1 MGGLVVL
8 GNSRAVP
15 SRTGAVEVGPP
26 PRFHLLAADPP
37 LVFVVESSR
46 LFETTPEFFEELR
59 NNPEVAEREMFA
71 MMSAGRSRP
80 SEYRP
85 EQAIPSPT
93 AISLNIAQS
102 CNLSCSYCYADEGR
116 FGGHATMMTQEVAR
130 AAIDQLLEN
139 KKGQRA
145 TIGFIGGEPFLN
157 RKLLYWAVDYAVS
170 RGEEVGARVGFSVTT
185 NGTLLT
191 PEDLDLLR
199 TNTFAV
205 SVSLDGGAEVND
217 RERRGRHGERA
228 FELSVERLRPL
239 LESPGRARITARAT
253 VTRRDLRVLER
264 IESLIKAGFTE
275 VGVSPL
281 RTSPVAGLA
290 VEEGDWPDFLAEM
303 VRAGEAELEELP
315 RFGYLRFSNLAVA
328 LKQLHAGY
336 CKPLPCGSAASYVS
350 VSARGEY
357 FTCHRTVDDSRYLLG
372 NTAQGLGSGPRED
385 FLRARHVDRQE
396 PCRTCW
402 ARYLCGGG
410 CHAEVLSS
418 GRSGC
423 DYIRGWLEHCMRT
436 YNRVLRDF
444 PSLLETRN

>member
-8 GNSRAVP
+8 GNSRAAQVNV
-15 SRTGAVEVGPP
+15 GAIESGPP
-26 PRFHLLAADPP
+26 PRFHLLAGDPP
-37 LVFVVESSR
+37 LVFVVEGSR
-46 LFETTPEFFEELR
+46 LFETTPEFFDELR
-59 NNPEVAEREMFA
+59 NDPETAGRDVLGMISGGRSAPAEWEPEREL
-71 MMSAGRSRP
+71 
-80 SEYRP
+80 
-85 EQAIPSPT
+85 PSPT
-93 AISLNIAQS
+93 AISLNVAQS

-116 FGGHATMMTQEVAR
+116 FGGTAAIMPQDVAR

-139 KKGQRA
+139 KEGQRV

-170 RGEEVGARVGFSVTT
+170 RGKEVGARVGFSVTT

-191 PEDLDLLR
+191 LEDLDLLR
-199 TNTFAV
+199 AHAFAV
-205 SVSLDGGAEVND
+205 SVSLDGAEEVND
-217 RERRGRHGERA
+217 RERRGRHGESA
-228 FELSVERLRPL
+228 FQLSMRRLRPL
-239 LESPGRARITARAT
+239 LDDPGRARITARST

-264 IESLIKAGFTE
+264 LNGLFDAGFAE

-281 RTSPVAGLA
+281 RTSPVTGLA
-290 VEEGDWPDFLAEM
+290 IEQEDWPEFLAEM
-303 VRAGEAELEELP
+303 IRASEAELKKLP
-315 RFGYLRFSNLAVA
+315 QHGNLRFSNLAVA

-357 FTCHRTVDDSRYLLG
+357 FTCHRTIDDARYLLG
-372 NTAQGLGSGPRED
+372 NTELGLGSGPRED
-385 FLRARHVDRQE
+385 FLRGRHVDRQE
-396 PCRTCW
+396 PCHSCW

-423 DYIRGWLEHCMRT
+423 DYIRGWLEYCL
-436 YNRVLRDF
+436 RVYDRVQRDF

>member
-1 MGGLVVL
+1 MVV
-8 GNSRAVP
+8 A
-15 SRTGAVEVGPP
+15 TEAGPP
-26 PRFHLLAADPP
+26 PRIHLLAGDPP
-37 LVFVVESSR
+37 LVFLVEDSR
-46 LFETTPEFFEELR
+46 LFETTPEFFEELST
-59 NNPEVAEREMFA
+59 NPEVAERDMLA
-71 MMSAGRSRP
+71 MIRAGRTRP
-80 SEYRP
+80 AEQGA
-85 EQAIPSPT
+85 EQALPSPT
-93 AISLNIAQS
+93 AISLNVAQS

-116 FGGHATMMTQEVAR
+116 FGRRAAMMPQEIAR

-157 RKLLYWAVDYAVS
+157 RKLLYWAVEYAVS
-170 RGEEVGARVGFSVTT
+170 RGKEVGARVGFSITT

-191 PEDLDLLR
+191 LEDLDLLR
-199 TNTFAV
+199 THAFAI

-217 RERRGRHGERA
+217 RDRRGRRGESA

-239 LESPGRARITARAT
+239 LEAPGRSRITARAT

-264 IESLIKAGFTE
+264 MEGLLEAGFKE

-281 RTSPVAGLA
+281 RTSPVLGLA
-290 VEEGDWPDFLAEM
+290 VEQADWPVFLAEM
-303 VRAGEAELEELP
+303 VRAGEADLEQLP
-315 RFGYLRFSNLAVA
+315 RHGYLRFSNLAVA
-328 LKQLHAGY
+328 LKQLHTGY

-357 FTCHRTVDDSRYLLG
+357 FTCHRTVDDPRYMLG
-372 NTAQGLGSGPRED
+372 NTAQGLSSGLRED
-385 FLRARHVDRQE
+385 FLRPRHVDRQA
-396 PCRTCW
+396 PCRSCW

-410 CHAEVLSS
+410 CHAEVFSA

-423 DYIRGWLEHCMRT
+423 DYIRGWLEFCMHT